1 LLGKKNAARAR
12 CYEQPAAAIGETR
25 HLLSFTRFQ
34 PSSGE
39 CWFASRY
46 KEKTMRKIGLILTAI
61 IALAAGGTL
70 ATRGLAAPAVVPSGL
85 NSAIDDLNIVKKV
98 QGGKDV
104 LDNGPKG
111 DSPISKPVIKCLKN
125 CTTMQRKSKPKK
137 VKNNK

>member
-1 LLGKKNAARAR
+1 
-12 CYEQPAAAIGETR
+12 
-25 HLLSFTRFQ
+25 
-34 PSSGE
+34 
-39 CWFASRY
+39 
-46 KEKTMRKIGLILTAI
+46 MRKIGLILTAV

-85 NSAIDDLNIVKKV
+85 NSAIDDLDIVKKV

-104 LDNGPKG
+104 LDNGAKG
-111 DSPISKPVIKCLKN
+111 DTPISRPVIKCLKN